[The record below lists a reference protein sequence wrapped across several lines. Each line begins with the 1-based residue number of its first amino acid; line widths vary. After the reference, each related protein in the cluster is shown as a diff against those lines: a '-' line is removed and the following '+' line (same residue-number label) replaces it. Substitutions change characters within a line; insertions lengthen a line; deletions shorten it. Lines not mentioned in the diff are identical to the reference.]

1 MSFTSF
7 LKAIGNDFKKG
18 LPVAIRIAQVADV
31 GISVANPALGG
42 IIGTSIQTVLNVEQ
56 KAQAIAAQ
64 GTTVPGSVKLAET
77 VNTLYPAFEQIFGQY
92 GVKIDNSH
100 VEAYVN
106 AIVAALNAFPALPT
120 PPTQVSKAVLPSG
133 SSMLGAGLMPVP
145 AVPRP
150 VAPATTIPAPPQAGP
165 DPVLSNAG

>member
-1 MSFTSF
+1 MSFISF
-7 LKAIGNDFKKG
+7 LKAVGNDFKKG

-31 GISVANPALGG
+31 GISVVNPALGG

-64 GTTVPGSVKLAET
+64 GATVTGPQKLAEA

-92 GVKIDNSH
+92 GVKIDNTH

-120 PPTQVSKAVLPSG
+120 PAPA
-133 SSMLGAGLMPVP
+133 PVKTATPP
-145 AVPRP
+145 AAAP
-150 VAPATTIPAPPQAGP
+150 VAPPVPDVALSTAG
-165 DPVLSNAG
+165 

>member
-1 MSFTSF
+1 MAGFISF
-7 LKAIGNDFKKG
+7 LKAVGNGFKKG
-18 LPVAIRIAQVADV
+18 LPVVIKLAQVADV
-31 GISVANPALGG
+31 GISVVNPALGG
-42 IIGTSIQTVLNVEQ
+42 IIATSIQTVLTVEQ
-56 KAQAIAAQ
+56 KAAAIAASG
-64 GTTVPGSVKLAET
+64 GTTTGPQKLAET

-120 PPTQVSKAVLPSG
+120 PPTPPTPVTITTQAAIVSK
-133 SSMLGAGLMPVP
+133 P
-145 AVPRP
+145 AVP
-150 VAPATTIPAPPQAGP
+150 QAQQIGGP